1 MASYVTWA
9 NKGGIGKS
17 TLSFQLAV
25 RHARQYPDKVVVVI
39 DMSPQCDVS
48 RMLLGGGHFDGEQKI
63 IDIMTSSSRRTIYRY
78 LEACV
83 NDVPSGRG
91 WPDSLSFLIDPN
103 TIRAPESESLPEN
116 IKLVC
121 GDFDL
126 ERVTYSLDNLP
137 QPQSRG
143 GRVPSGAHYSSY
155 LLPRTFLR
163 KMVEDFE
170 EEYEDV
176 TVFIDTDPYY
186 SVVTTHLGLL
196 AADKLISAYSPSS
209 QASQYAIYRSLEF
222 LYDSNYG
229 LVEEVRKQE
238 LLYPKPWFDNANNII
253 NTPTISV
260 AELYLVISNMNTP
273 QGGRGLPPYHQPQH
287 LHRQAIDVVTQRVND
302 TLGNLGLNP
311 NHIHDYMWDLKRL
324 GLVCDY
330 NGFDLATIQLGQ
342 RYAEPSDDGVYY
354 VNTTGG
360 TPIQLSSYNDRLDAV
375 SAHL

>member
-1 MASYVTWA
+1 MTSYVTWA

-17 TLSFQLAV
+17 TLSFQLALK
-25 RHARQYPDKVVVVI
+25 HARLNPDKTVIII

-63 IDIMTSSSRRTIYRY
+63 IDMMISSQRKTIYRY

-91 WPDSLSFLIDPN
+91 WPSSLDFLISPN
-103 TIRAPESESLPEN
+103 SYRDFGCENLPDNIRM
-116 IKLVC
+116 VC

-126 ERVTYSLDNLP
+126 ERVTHSLDNLP
-137 QPQSRG
+137 QPQPRG

-163 KMVEDFE
+163 KMVVDFE
-170 EEYEDV
+170 EEFSD
-176 TVFIDTDPYY
+176 TSIFIDTDPYY

-222 LYDSNYG
+222 LYDKNYG
-229 LVEEVRKQE
+229 LIEEVRKQS
-238 LLYPKPWFDNANNII
+238 LLFPYPWYDNVNNVIDV
-253 NTPTISV
+253 PDISV
-260 AELYLVISNMNTP
+260 AMLHLVVSNMNTP
-273 QGGRGLPPYHQPQH
+273 QGGRGLPPYSQPQH
-287 LHRQAIDVVTQRVND
+287 LHRQAIQVVTDRINQ
-302 TLGNLGLNP
+302 TLENLELP
-311 NHIHDYMWDLKRL
+311 NTHIHDYLWDLKRL

-330 NGFDLATIQLGQ
+330 NGFDLDTITLGE
-342 RYAEPSDDGVYY
+342 RYAEPSDDGTYY

-360 TPIQLSSYNDRLDAV
+360 TPIQLRSYNERIESVAL
-375 SAHL
+375 HL